1 MRKYLKIFSFV
12 LLIFAFFCGGYL
24 MTDGFH
30 LSKIHS
36 SFDENPVW
44 NLPSLKKEEKSE
56 ILKILD
62 QKFFYIGKGR
72 QAFVFESEDGK
83 YVIKFFNQERFRLPE
98 WMEKIPL
105 PSYLEE
111 RRKFKSCKREQ
122 RVIPS
127 FLSFKLAY
135 EKMKEETGFVFL
147 QLNRI
152 HQFEKPLSII
162 DPIRREDEIDLN
174 TVEFVLQKKVKMIYP
189 ALEQIKKEKGQE
201 AFENAIQSFLNVI
214 LSRLSKGI
222 VDDDLDVE
230 INYGFIDEKAILID
244 AGRLSEDFRVIL
256 RHPYFKRELLK
267 STKFFLRWLRKN
279 HPEGYQFVRMRI
291 SQILK
296 EHQESV
302 QTGDFSHQ
310 LETE

>member
-1 MRKYLKIFSFV
+1 MRKYVKIFFFV
-12 LLIFAFFCGGYL
+12 LLICAFFCGGYL

-30 LSKIHS
+30 LSKILS
-36 SFDENPVW
+36 SFDENPAW
-44 NLPSLKKEEKSE
+44 NLTPLEKKEKEH
-56 ILKILD
+56 ILNILD
-62 QKFFYIGKGR
+62 QKFFYLGKGR

-105 PSYLEE
+105 PSYFEE
-111 RRKFKSCKREQ
+111 RRKCKSNKREQ

-127 FLSFKLAY
+127 FFSFKLAY

-152 HQFEKPLSII
+152 HQFEKPLTIVDSV
-162 DPIRREDEIDLN
+162 RREHEIDLN
-174 TVEFVLQKKVKMIYP
+174 NVEFVLQKKVKMIYP
-189 ALEQIKKEKGQE
+189 ALEQIKKEQGQQ
-201 AFENAIQSFLNVI
+201 AFEKAIQSFLNI
-214 LSRLSKGI
+214 ITSRLSKGI

-230 INYGFIDEKAILID
+230 INYGFIEDQAVLID
-244 AGRLSEDFRVIL
+244 AGRLSEDYRVVL
-256 RHPYFKRELLK
+256 RHPYFRRELLK
-267 STKFFLRWLRKN
+267 STKFFSRWLREH
-279 HPEGYQFVRMRI
+279 HPEGYQFIRMRI

-296 EHQESV
+296 EHEEMV

-310 LETE
+310 LKTE